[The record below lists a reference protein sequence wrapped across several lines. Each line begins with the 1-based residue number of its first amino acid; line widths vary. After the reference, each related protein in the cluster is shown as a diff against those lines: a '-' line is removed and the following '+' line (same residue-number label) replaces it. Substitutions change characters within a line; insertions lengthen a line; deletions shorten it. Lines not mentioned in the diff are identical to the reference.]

1 MMENGMVQKRNM
13 DNKGWEIG
21 EDVQQKLLR
30 HPTLERTLGWSE
42 VLQFHPH

>member
-1 MMENGMVQKRNM
+1 MMHNRKM

-21 EDVQQKLLR
+21 EGVQQKILR
-30 HPTLERTLGWSE
+30 PQTLERTLGRSE